1 MLFNSHVFLFGF
13 LPLVWSAY
21 FLLARRSH
29 RLASTCLLAASL
41 AFYAYWNPRFIALL
55 LASIAF
61 NYIAGTALALRRAA
75 GRPTRLLLAC
85 AVAIDLA
92 VLGIFKY
99 ARFFVHSYTALSGDT
114 VALPD
119 IVLPLGISFYSFTQI
134 AFLVDSARGV
144 IGRVDGLRYAL
155 FVTYFPHLIAGP
167 VLHHRQVMPQFERRS
182 SYRPQWP
189 AIATGLAMFTLGLSK
204 KLLVADNVADYADL
218 VFNAAA
224 HGAIPNL
231 GLAWGGTLAYSFQLY
246 FDFSGYSDMAIGLSL
261 LFNVRLPCNFDSPYK
276 AGNLIEFWRRWH
288 MTLSQFLRD
297 YLYFPLGGN
306 RHGSLRR
313 HLNLMTTMLLGG
325 LWHGANWTFVAWG
338 GLHGAYLIANH
349 LMETTPRVGPPRARA
364 VAATFLLVTLA
375 WVPFRCANLDCASQ
389 IFASLA
395 GLHEISLPAW
405 LYAQLHPYVPSP
417 RLLADGLFGHD
428 HPLYMVADGRTFI
441 FVMVCCGLLVWKC
454 PNSQQLL
461 LDKPSGRVQD
471 ALRRHP
477 VLTGIAV
484 GALLCLDLAQLD
496 HVSTFLY
503 YQF

>member
-13 LPLVWSAY
+13 LPLVWCGY

-29 RLASTCLLAASL
+29 RLASLWLLAASL
-41 AFYAYWNPRFIALL
+41 AFYAYWNPRFVALL
-55 LASIAF
+55 LASIVF
-61 NYIAGTALALRRAA
+61 NHVVGTQLARRTAA
-75 GRPTRLLLAC
+75 QQPTRLLLASAI
-85 AVAIDLA
+85 AVDLVVLA
-92 VLGIFKY
+92 VFKY
-99 ARFFVHSYTALSGDT
+99 ARFFLDSYAAISGSAM
-114 VALPD
+114 ALPE

-134 AFLVDSARGV
+134 AFLVDSARGIV
-144 IGRVDGLRYAL
+144 GRVDGLRYAL

-167 VLHHRQVMPQFERRS
+167 VLHHRQVMPQFERAS
-182 SYRPQWP
+182 GFRPQWP
-189 AIATGLAMFTLGLSK
+189 AIADGLAMFTLGLSK
-204 KLLVADNVADYADL
+204 KLLVADTVADYADL
-218 VFNAAA
+218 MFNSAA
-224 HGAIPNL
+224 HGAMPNL

-276 AGNLIEFWRRWH
+276 AGNIIEFWRRWH

-306 RHGSLRR
+306 RHGKLRR
-313 HLNLMTTMLLGG
+313 HLNLMATMLLGG

-338 GLHGAYLIANH
+338 GLHGAYLVANH
-349 LMETTPRVGPPRARA
+349 LIGSPAKTQPPRAHA

-375 WVPFRCANLDCASQ
+375 WVPFRSANLACAGQ
-389 IFASLA
+389 ILASMT
-395 GLHEISLPAW
+395 GLHEISVPAW
-405 LYAQLHPYVPSP
+405 LYAQLHPYIPSP

-441 FVMVCCGLLVWKC
+441 FVMVCCSLLVWKC

-461 LDKPSGRVQD
+461 LENPSGRVP
-471 ALRRHP
+471 ALLRRRP
-477 VLTGIAV
+477 LLTGATL

-503 YQF
+503 FQF